1 MVKDPIIKTLVI
13 ETDREEHIAKHKIS
27 INEVMEI
34 ISGDYVYIKGREG
47 KWLLI
52 GKTKEGR
59 YLTIVVGPREKKGVY
74 GLVTARPASKEE
86 RSFYS
91 EFILQKGDEQSGKN

>member
-34 ISGDYVYIKGREG
+34 ISGDYVYIKGKLER
-47 KWLLI
+47 WLLI
-52 GKTKEGR
+52 GKTKQER
-59 YLTIVVGPREKKGVY
+59 FLTIVVGERERKNTY
-74 GLVTARPASKEE
+74 GLVTARPSRKEE
-86 RSFYS
+86 KSFYN
-91 EFILQKGDEQSGKN
+91 EITLGGDNND

>member
-1 MVKDPIIKTLVI
+1 MDIVEELIVEKDRYK
-13 ETDREEHIAKHKIS
+13 HIAKHGVKVS
-27 INEVMEI
+27 EAREVTE
-34 ISGDYVYIKGREG
+34 GDYVYIKGREG

>member
-1 MVKDPIIKTLVI
+1 MDIVEELIVEKDRYK
-13 ETDREEHIAKHKIS
+13 HIAKHGVKVS
-27 INEVMEI
+27 EAREVTE
-34 ISGDYVYIKGREG
+34 GDYVYIK
-47 KWLLI
+47 